1 MEQETTIES
10 RNMLPIGATLQGGKY
25 HVDKHLSSGGFGNT
39 YVVTNTKFDETFAM
53 KEFFMKDVC
62 ERDGRNTVSVSNSGN
77 QDSFDQQRAKFNKE
91 AQRIRKFNNPH
102 IVKVHDLFDEN
113 GTSYYIMDYIDG
125 ASLSDRMKQT
135 GKRFSEQDVRRFLP
149 QILDGLDE
157 VHKQNIWHLDLHP
170 KNIMLDKAGNIVL
183 IDFGASKQLNP
194 DNRFSTSSAFC
205 YHQGYAPSEQIDQN
219 INRIGAWTDLYALG
233 ATLYNLLTMQPPLST
248 SEIQDGETF
257 TYPRPVSKE
266 MQELIKKMMLP
277 NRKERPQSVGD
288 VCAFLRQ
295 DAEVTIVADAK
306 DSDEDKTKYT
316 VETPT
321 ANAKDSGKKTNT
333 NNQDRKPNRTN
344 IRNIII
350 AAVLAAISVV
360 GVVFFVKNR
369 PASTDEPVEQTD
381 ETVQHYAVKS
391 AQGKLLYYWT
401 GSMNEGQPE
410 GEGVIEYAPDDND
423 GRKEYKGTV
432 TKGMR
437 NDDSAV
443 LTYTNGNSYNG
454 SFQND
459 NLNKGKLVLKSDGMY
474 FEGTFRDNQPYNG
487 KWYFT
492 DGTYYSTVTN
502 GIEK

>member
-1 MEQETTIES
+1 MELETTIES
-10 RNMLPIGATLQGGKY
+10 GNMLPIGVTLQGGKFR
-25 HVDKHLSSGGFGNT
+25 VDKHLSSGGFGNT
-39 YVVTNTKFDETFAM
+39 YVVTNTKFNEVYAM

-62 ERDGRNTVSVSNSGN
+62 ERDGHNTVSVSNSGN
-77 QDSFDQQRAKFNKE
+77 QDSFRQQREKFNKE

-125 ASLSDRMKQT
+125 ASLFDRMKQT
-135 GKRFSEQDVRRFLP
+135 GKPFSEQDVRRFLP

-157 VHKQNIWHLDLHP
+157 VHKRKIWHLDLHP
-170 KNIMLDKAGNIVL
+170 KNIMLDKVGNIVL

-194 DNRFSTSSAFC
+194 DNSFSTSSAFC
-205 YHQGYAPSEQIDQN
+205 YHQGYAPSEQIDQ
-219 INRIGAWTDLYALG
+219 IITRIGAWTDLYALG

-248 SEIQDGETF
+248 SEIQEGEAF
-257 TYPRPVSKE
+257 TYPRPVSEE
-266 MQELIKKMMLP
+266 MQELIKKMMQP
-277 NRKERPQSVGD
+277 NRKERPQTVGD
-288 VCAFLRQ
+288 VRAFLSQ
-295 DAEVTIVADAK
+295 DADTTVRVDTTGC
-306 DSDEDKTKYT
+306 DEDKTKHT
-316 VETPT
+316 
-321 ANAKDSGKKTNT
+321 SKTNT
-333 NNQDRKPNRTN
+333 PDAKESDKEPKNNNQDRQNRTN
-344 IRNIII
+344 IKNVII
-350 AAVLAAISVV
+350 AAVLA
-360 GVVFFVKNR
+360 GVSMAGVLFFVKNR
-369 PASTDEPVEQTD
+369 PASTDNPVEQTE
-381 ETVQHYAVKS
+381 ETVHHYAVKS

-401 GSMNEGQPE
+401 GSMNEEQPE